1 VRERDDQET
10 SPAGD
15 PAGELGDASD
25 DWYRTVVE
33 ALHEG
38 ILVRTRDHR
47 VIACNA
53 AASRILG
60 QPEEA
65 IVGAQTAWPELR
77 MLREDG
83 SPFPPEE
90 LPSKVTLL
98 TGRPCHDVV
107 VGLQQASGETQWLSF
122 SAHPLV
128 RPGET
133 EPFAAVVSFG
143 DVTERHDTARALAEA
158 EARFRT
164 LVEHMPAVVHISALD
179 ETASTIYMSPQAEG
193 LLGYAPEEWL
203 ADPELWVKVLHPD
216 DREETLGLNLQHL
229 TGRPMSMEYRMIA
242 RDGRVV
248 WVREDV
254 VVIRDPQGKPAFS
267 QGVWLD
273 ITEKK
278 RREEEVRRLNV
289 ALEARVAERTQQLQT
304 AAGDLL
310 VAKEEAERANLAKSE
325 FLSRMSHELRT
336 PLNAVLGFAQ
346 LLQLEGLSPEH
357 HDSVEQII
365 KGGQHLLGLINEV
378 LDIGRIETG
387 GLALSVES
395 VVVREVIES
404 AADLVRPMASDRC
417 VSVVVD
423 GEGNA
428 TVMTDRERL
437 QQVLLNLLSNAV
449 KYNRDS
455 GTVTVSWEMAVD
467 GRVSIDVTDTGI
479 GIAPEQM
486 GRLFTPF
493 ERLGAE
499 LTGVEGTGL
508 GLILVR
514 RLVEALG
521 GTVSV
526 RSEQGVGSTF
536 RVELAWAGPAAV
548 VPAPIPAAFAGAD
561 RRASGRSGVERTPTV
576 LYIEDDLAN
585 LALVERI
592 LGSRPDVQLVVAM
605 QGRMG
610 LDLARDHHPNL
621 ILLDVNLP
629 DLSGLEV
636 LERLREDDRTAGI
649 PVLVISAD
657 ASSSQ
662 RRLMLEAGAHDY
674 LTKPLD
680 VRRLVGLLEDVLG
693 SRLAPADE
701 AV

>member
-1 VRERDDQET
+1 VSEDDLEDATREGAT
-10 SPAGD
+10 GD
-15 PAGELGDASD
+15 GELTPDA
-25 DWYRTVVE
+25 WYRTAVE
-33 ALHEG
+33 ALHG
-38 ILVRTRDHR
+38 GVLVRTRDHR
-47 VIACNA
+47 IVACNPA
-53 AASRILG
+53 AARILG
-60 QPEEA
+60 RPRES
-65 IVGAQTAWPELR
+65 IIGARAASSAYR
-77 MLREDG
+77 IIKEDG
-83 SPFPPEE
+83 SPFPPDE
-90 LPSKVTLL
+90 LPSKVTLR
-98 TGRPCHDVV
+98 TGESCHDVV
-107 VGLQQASGETQWLSF
+107 VGLVHPTGEVQWLTF

-128 RPGET
+128 RPGES
-133 EPFAAVVSFG
+133 EPFAAVVSFD
-143 DVTERHDTARALAEA
+143 DVTERQDTARALQEA

-179 ETASTIYMSPQAEG
+179 ETASTIYMSPQVEG
-193 LLGYAPEEWL
+193 LLGYSPEEWL

-229 TGRPMSMEYRMIA
+229 TGRPMSIEYRMIA

-254 VVIRDPQGKPAFS
+254 VVIRDAKGKPAFS

-273 ITEKK
+273 ITDKK

-289 ALEARVAERTQQLQT
+289 KLEARVAERTQQLQT

-346 LLQLEGLSPEH
+346 LLELEGLSPEH

-365 KGGQHLLGLINEV
+365 KGGRHLLGLINEV

-387 GLALSVES
+387 RLALNVES
-395 VVVREVIES
+395 VVIRDVIES
-404 AADLVRPMASDRC
+404 AAELVRPMASDRG
-417 VSVVVD
+417 VD
-423 GEGNA
+423 VRVESGGNA

-449 KYNRDS
+449 KYNRDN
-455 GTVTVSWEMAVD
+455 GIVTVSWEMAVD

-479 GIAPEQM
+479 GIASDQM

-521 GTVSV
+521 GTISV
-526 RSEQGVGSTF
+526 QSEQGTGSTF
-536 RVELAWAGPAAV
+536 HLELAWAGPAAV
-548 VPAPIPAAFAGAD
+548 LAAPLPPSFVASERRPGARPD
-561 RRASGRSGVERTPTV
+561 PDRTPTI

-592 LGSRPDVQLVVAM
+592 LDARSDVQLMVAM

-629 DLSGLEV
+629 DISGQEV
-636 LERLREDDRTAGI
+636 LARLRADERTARI

-657 ASSSQ
+657 ASVSQ
-662 RRLMLEAGAHDY
+662 RRLMLEAGAHAY

-680 VRRLVGLLEDVLG
+680 VRRLVELLEDALG

>member
-1 VRERDDQET
+1 VQERDLE
-10 SPAGD
+10 
-15 PAGELGDASD
+15 DASRATASAD
-25 DWYRTVVE
+25 ALESLTEARYRTIVE

-47 VIACNA
+47 VIACNPA
-53 AASRILG
+53 AARILG
-60 QPEEA
+60 EPEEA
-65 IVGAQTAWPELR
+65 IVGASAATPGLVL
-77 MLREDG
+77 LREDG
-83 SPFPPEE
+83 SPFPPDD
-90 LPSKVTLL
+90 LPSKVTLR
-98 TGRPCHDVV
+98 TGQPCHDVV
-107 VGLQQASGETQWLSF
+107 VGLQRPSGEIQWLIF

-128 RPGET
+128 RPGEA
-133 EPFAAVVSFG
+133 EPFAAVVSFA

-179 ETASTIYMSPQAEG
+179 ETASTIYMSPQVEG

-203 ADPELWVKVLHPD
+203 ADPELWVRVLHPD
-216 DREETLGLNLQHL
+216 DRDEMLRLNQQHA
-229 TGRPMSMEYRMIA
+229 TGQPMSFEYRMLA

-254 VVIRDPQGKPAFS
+254 VVIRDEKGRPAFS

-273 ITEKK
+273 ITDKK

-289 ALEARVAERTQQLQT
+289 ALEARVAERTQQLQA

-357 HDSVEQII
+357 QDSVEQII

-387 GLALSVES
+387 RLALNVES
-395 VVVREVIES
+395 VAVRDAIES
-404 AADLVRPMASDRC
+404 AADLVRPMASDRG
-417 VSVVVD
+417 VSVVID
-423 GEGNA
+423 GAGNA

-449 KYNRDS
+449 KYNRDN
-455 GTVTVSWEMAVD
+455 GTVTVSWEMAAD
-467 GRVSIDVTDTGI
+467 GGVSIDVTDTGI
-479 GIAPEQM
+479 GIAPDQM
-486 GRLFTPF
+486 SRLFTPF

-521 GTVSV
+521 GTLSV
-526 RSEQGVGSTF
+526 QSEQGHGTTF
-536 RVELAWAGPAAV
+536 RVELAWAGPSAV
-548 VPAPIPAAFAGAD
+548 LPSPLPPAFAGVDRRGGSRPTAD
-561 RRASGRSGVERTPTV
+561 RAPSV

-592 LGSRPDVQLVVAM
+592 LGARPDVQLLVAM

-610 LDLARDHHPNL
+610 LDLARDHNPRL

-629 DLSGLEV
+629 DISGQEV
-636 LERLREDDRTAGI
+636 LARLLEDERTAGI

-662 RRLMLEAGAHDY
+662 RRLMLDAGAAAY

-680 VRRLVGLLEDVLG
+680 VRLLVQLLEGALE
-693 SRLAPADE
+693 SRLSPADE

>member
-1 VRERDDQET
+1 MQEQDVEGLSGVPDDGLAGVSET
-10 SPAGD
+10 S
-15 PAGELGDASD
+15 
-25 DWYRTVVE
+25 YRTIVE

-47 VIACNA
+47 VIACNH
-53 AASRILG
+53 AASLILG
-60 QPEEA
+60 QPEQGIIGTSA
-65 IVGAQTAWPELR
+65 APPELR
-77 MLREDG
+77 LLREDG

-90 LPSKVTLL
+90 LPSRVTLR
-98 TGRPCHDVV
+98 TGRSCHDVV
-107 VGLQQASGETQWLSF
+107 VGLQRPSGETQWLTF
-122 SAHPLV
+122 SAHPLM
-128 RPGET
+128 RAGDT

-143 DVTERHDTARALAEA
+143 DVTERHATARALKEA

-164 LVEHMPAVVHISALD
+164 LVENMPAVVHISGLD
-179 ETASTIYMSPQAEG
+179 ETASTIYMSPQVEG

-216 DREETLGLNLQHL
+216 DREDMLRLNRKHARG
-229 TGRPMSMEYRMIA
+229 TPMSMEYRMIA

-254 VVIRDPQGKPAFS
+254 VVIRDEQGKPMFS

-273 ITEKK
+273 ITDKK
-278 RREEEVRRLNV
+278 RREDEVRRLNV
-289 ALEARVAERTQQLQT
+289 KLEARVVERTQQLQT

-310 VAKEEAERANLAKSE
+310 IAKEEAERANLAKSE

-365 KGGQHLLGLINEV
+365 RGGQHLLGLINEV

-387 GLALSVES
+387 RLALNVES
-395 VVVREVIES
+395 VVVRDVIES
-404 AADLVRPMASDRC
+404 AAELVRPMASDRG
-417 VSVVVD
+417 VNVLVESAD
-423 GEGNA
+423 NA

-437 QQVLLNLLSNAV
+437 QQVLLNLMSNAV
-449 KYNRDS
+449 KYNRDN
-455 GTVTVSWEMAVD
+455 GTVTVSWQMAAD

-479 GIAPEQM
+479 GIASDQM

-514 RLVEALG
+514 RLLEALG
-521 GTVSV
+521 GTLSV
-526 RSEQGVGSTF
+526 QSEQGVGTTF

-548 VPAPIPAAFAGAD
+548 VSAALSPSFAGAD
-561 RRASGRSGVERTPTV
+561 RRGGARSDARSTPTV
-576 LYIEDDLAN
+576 LHIEDDLAN

-610 LDLARDHHPNL
+610 LDLARDHHPDL

-629 DLSGLEV
+629 DITGQEV
-636 LERLREDDRTAGI
+636 LTRLRSDDRTARI

-662 RRLMLEAGAHDY
+662 RRLMLEAGAHAY

-680 VRRLVGLLEDVLG
+680 VRRLVELLEEALG
-693 SRLAPADE
+693 SRLTPADE